1 MATTLM
7 PLDPAV
13 SPERVTR
20 LLTISARL
28 LPDEIMAA
36 RRARRTRLWVIVIV
50 AVFAGLCGLWAVDAD
65 RERQAADKDLTAAT
79 AEVAKLQDLQRDFS
93 PVVQVLSDTT
103 VLNKQLTTVMA
114 NDLDWAALL
123 DTLRRTG
130 TASDIE
136 IAGVNGK
143 LTATSATSTD
153 SANALPS
160 TAETVSIGSLVIT
173 GTGPDKD
180 AVATYADRL
189 AKQQTLIANPYVTS
203 VTSDPDAGV
212 TFSLTLDIT
221 QASLCGRFSAEQC
234 PSAGGK

>member
-28 LPDEIMAA
+28 LPEEVIAA
-36 RRARRTRLWVIVIV
+36 RRARRTRGWVIAIV
-50 AVFAGLCGLWAVDAD
+50 AVFACLCGVWAVYAD
-65 RERQAADKDLTAAT
+65 RERQAADQDLTAAT
-79 AEVAKLQDLQRDFS
+79 AEVSELQQQLRKFS
-93 PVVQVLSDTT
+93 PEVRVLSDTT
-103 VLNKQLTTVMA
+103 LLNKQLTAVMA

-123 DTLRRTG
+123 AALRSTG
-130 TASDIE
+130 AASDIA

-143 LTATSATSTD
+143 LTVTGAQSNDA
-153 SANALPS
+153 ANALPS
-160 TAETVSIGSLVIT
+160 TAKTASIGSLVVT

-180 AVATYADRL
+180 AVAAYADKL

-203 VTSDPDAGV
+203 VTSNPDGGV
-212 TFSLTLDIT
+212 TFSLNVDIT
-221 QASLCGRFSAEQC
+221 KASLCGRFSAQKC
-234 PSAGGK
+234 PAGGN

>member
-1 MATTLM
+1 MPTTLM

-28 LPDEIMAA
+28 LPEEIIAA
-36 RRARRTRLWVIVIV
+36 RRARRTRGLVIVVV
-50 AVFAGLCGLWAVDAD
+50 AVFAGLCGMWAVYAD

-79 AEVAKLQDLQRDFS
+79 AEVAKLQEVQRGFA
-93 PVVQVLSDTT
+93 PVVKVRSDTT
-103 VLNKQLTTVMA
+103 QLKTQLTAVMA

-130 TASDIE
+130 AASDIK

-143 LTATSATSTD
+143 LAATGTQSTD

-160 TAETVSIGSLVIT
+160 TAKTASIGSLVVT

-180 AVATYADRL
+180 AVAAYAEKL

-203 VTSDPDAGV
+203 VASDSDGV
-212 TFSLTLDIT
+212 MFSLTVDIT
-221 QASLCGRFSAEQC
+221 QASLCGRFSAEHC
-234 PSAGGK
+234 PSAGGN

>member
-28 LPDEIMAA
+28 LPEEIIAA
-36 RRARRTRLWVIVIV
+36 RRARRTRGWVIVVV
-50 AVFAGLCGLWAVDAD
+50 AVFACLCGMWAVYAD

-79 AEVAKLQDLQRDFS
+79 TEVVKLQDAQRRFS
-93 PVVQVLSDTT
+93 EVVKVRSDTT
-103 VLNKQLTTVMA
+103 QLNNQLTAVMA

-130 TASDIE
+130 ATSDIK
-136 IAGVNGK
+136 IDGVNGK
-143 LTATSATSTD
+143 LAATGTQSTD

-160 TAETVSIGSLVIT
+160 TAKTASIGSLVVT

-180 AVATYADRL
+180 AVAAYADKL
-189 AKQQTLIANPYVTS
+189 AKLQTLIANPYVTS
-203 VTSDPDAGV
+203 VASDPTGV
-212 TFSLTLDIT
+212 TFSLTVDIT
-221 QASLCGRFSAEQC
+221 QASLCGRFSAKQC
-234 PSAGGK
+234 PSAGGN

>member
-20 LLTISARL
+20 LLAISARL
-28 LPDEIMAA
+28 LPEEIIAA
-36 RRARRTRLWVIVIV
+36 RRARRTRGWVIAIV
-50 AVFAGLCGLWAVDAD
+50 AVFAVLCGLWAVYAD
-65 RERQAADKDLTAAT
+65 RERGDADEELTAAT
-79 AEVAKLQDLQRDFS
+79 AAVAQLQQEQREFS
-93 PVVQVLSDTT
+93 PVVKVISDTAL
-103 VLNKQLTTVMA
+103 LNRQLTAVMA

-123 DTLRRTG
+123 EMLRSTG
-130 TASDIE
+130 AASDIK

-143 LTATSATSTD
+143 LTATGAQSQD

-160 TAETVSIGSLVIT
+160 AAGTASIGSLVVT

-180 AVATYADRL
+180 AVAAYADKL

-203 VTSDPDAGV
+203 VTSDADGEV
-212 TFSLTLDIT
+212 TFSLTVDIT
-221 QASLCGRFSAEQC
+221 KASLCGRFSAAKC
-234 PSAGGK
+234 PAGGN